1 MSSLLRSG
9 KVKVNG
15 IIITELG
22 FKVNPGKDEVEFENQ
37 KVDIKDEKVY
47 ILLNK
52 PIGYVTTSSEQFG
65 RDKVLDLVKVSQ
77 RVVPVRK
84 A

>member
-1 MSSLLRSG
+1 MRSG
-9 KVKVNG
+9 KIKVNG
-15 IIITELG
+15 KVVTELG
-22 FKVNPGKDEVEFENQ
+22 FKIDPEKDKVEFDNKE
-37 KVDIKDEKVY
+37 VVIKDEKVY

>member
-52 PIGYVTTSSEQFG
+52 PIGYVTTSDEQFG

-77 RVVPVRK
+77 RIVPVRK